1 MDYYL
6 QNHLFSCIITLV
18 QKNNTF
24 ISLRKESLT
33 AWTFDEKSPIYLQI
47 AYRVK
52 LKIASK
58 ELSMGQQLLPVREF
72 AQEAGVNPNTV
83 QRAFQEL
90 EKEGLVYSARTSGR
104 FVTEDEKLIDQK
116 RHEIAQT
123 LMKNFVTEMTA
134 IGFSSPEIKTIITDY
149 IEQTGKDL

>member
-1 MDYYL
+1 M
-6 QNHLFSCIITLV
+6 
-18 QKNNTF
+18 
-24 ISLRKESLT
+24 
-33 AWTFDEKSPIYLQI
+33 AWTFDEKLPIYLQI

-116 RHEIAQT
+116 RHEIAQS
-123 LMKNFVTEMTA
+123 LMKNFVTEMAA

>member
-1 MDYYL
+1 M
-6 QNHLFSCIITLV
+6 
-18 QKNNTF
+18 
-24 ISLRKESLT
+24 

-90 EKEGLVYSARTSGR
+90 EKEGLVYSARNSGR

-116 RHEIAQT
+116 RHEIAQS
-123 LMKNFVTEMTA
+123 LMKNFVTEMAA
-134 IGFSSPEIKTIITDY
+134 IGFSSAEIKAIITDY

>member
-1 MDYYL
+1 M
-6 QNHLFSCIITLV
+6 
-18 QKNNTF
+18 
-24 ISLRKESLT
+24 

-116 RHEIAQT
+116 RHEIAQS

-134 IGFSSPEIKTIITDY
+134 IGFNSPEIKAIITDY
-149 IEQTGKDL
+149 IRTNRKGLIDR

>member
-1 MDYYL
+1 M
-6 QNHLFSCIITLV
+6 
-18 QKNNTF
+18 
-24 ISLRKESLT
+24 
-33 AWTFDEKSPIYLQI
+33 AWTFDEKSTIYIQI

-116 RHEIAQT
+116 RHEIAQS

-134 IGFSSPEIKTIITDY
+134 IGFSSPEIKAIITDY

>member
-1 MDYYL
+1 M
-6 QNHLFSCIITLV
+6 
-18 QKNNTF
+18 
-24 ISLRKESLT
+24 

-58 ELSMGQQLLPVREF
+58 ELSIGQQLLPVREL

-116 RHEIAQT
+116 RHEIAQN
-123 LMKNFVTEMTA
+123 LIKNFVTEMMT
-134 IGFSSPEIKTIITDY
+134 IGFSSPKIKTIITDY
-149 IEQTGKDL
+149 FEQTGKEL

>member
-1 MDYYL
+1 M
-6 QNHLFSCIITLV
+6 
-18 QKNNTF
+18 
-24 ISLRKESLT
+24 

-104 FVTEDEKLIDQK
+104 FVTEDEKLIDQNDTRLPK
-116 RHEIAQT
+116 VS
-123 LMKNFVTEMTA
+123 MKNFVTEMAA
-134 IGFSSPEIKTIITDY
+134 IGFSSPEIKAIITDY

>member
-1 MDYYL
+1 M
-6 QNHLFSCIITLV
+6 
-18 QKNNTF
+18 
-24 ISLRKESLT
+24 

-116 RHEIAQT
+116 RHEIAQSLT
-123 LMKNFVTEMTA
+123 KNFVTEMAA
-134 IGFSSPEIKTIITDY
+134 IGFSSAEIKAIITDY

>member
-1 MDYYL
+1 M
-6 QNHLFSCIITLV
+6 T
-18 QKNNTF
+18 
-24 ISLRKESLT
+24 
-33 AWTFDEKSPIYLQI
+33 WTFDEKSPIYLQI

-116 RHEIAQT
+116 RHEIAQS
-123 LMKNFVTEMTA
+123 LMQNFVTEMTA
-134 IGFSSPEIKTIITDY
+134 IGFSSPEIKAIITDY

>member
-1 MDYYL
+1 M
-6 QNHLFSCIITLV
+6 
-18 QKNNTF
+18 
-24 ISLRKESLT
+24 

-58 ELSMGQQLLPVREF
+58 ELSMEQQLLPVREF

-116 RHEIAQT
+116 RHEIAQS
-123 LMKNFVTEMTA
+123 LMKNFVTEMAA
-134 IGFSSPEIKTIITDY
+134 IGFSSAEIKAIITDY

>member
-1 MDYYL
+1 M
-6 QNHLFSCIITLV
+6 
-18 QKNNTF
+18 
-24 ISLRKESLT
+24 

-72 AQEAGVNPNTV
+72 AQESGVNPNTV

-116 RHEIAQT
+116 RHEIAQS
-123 LMKNFVTEMTA
+123 LMKNFVTEMAA
-134 IGFSSPEIKTIITDY
+134 IGFSSAEIKAIITDY

>member
-1 MDYYL
+1 M
-6 QNHLFSCIITLV
+6 
-18 QKNNTF
+18 
-24 ISLRKESLT
+24 

-72 AQEAGVNPNTV
+72 AQEAEVNPNTV

-116 RHEIAQT
+116 RHEIAQS
-123 LMKNFVTEMTA
+123 LMKNFVTEMAA
-134 IGFSSPEIKTIITDY
+134 IGFSSAEIKAIITDY

>member
-1 MDYYL
+1 M
-6 QNHLFSCIITLV
+6 
-18 QKNNTF
+18 
-24 ISLRKESLT
+24 

-72 AQEAGVNPNTV
+72 AQEAGVNPNPE

-134 IGFSSPEIKTIITDY
+134 IGFSSPEIKSIITDY

>member
-1 MDYYL
+1 M
-6 QNHLFSCIITLV
+6 
-18 QKNNTF
+18 
-24 ISLRKESLT
+24 

-72 AQEAGVNPNTV
+72 SQEAGVNPNTV

-116 RHEIAQT
+116 RHEIAQS
-123 LMKNFVTEMTA
+123 LMKNFVTEMAA
-134 IGFSSPEIKTIITDY
+134 IGFSSAEIKAIITDY

>member
-1 MDYYL
+1 M
-6 QNHLFSCIITLV
+6 
-18 QKNNTF
+18 
-24 ISLRKESLT
+24 

-90 EKEGLVYSARTSGR
+90 EKEGLVYSACTSGR

-116 RHEIAQT
+116 RHEIAQS

-134 IGFSSPEIKTIITDY
+134 IGFNSPEIKAIITDY

>member
-1 MDYYL
+1 M
-6 QNHLFSCIITLV
+6 
-18 QKNNTF
+18 
-24 ISLRKESLT
+24 

-90 EKEGLVYSARTSGR
+90 EKEGLVYSARASGR

-116 RHEIAQT
+116 RHEIAQS

-134 IGFSSPEIKTIITDY
+134 IGFSSPEIKAIITDY

>member
-1 MDYYL
+1 M
-6 QNHLFSCIITLV
+6 
-18 QKNNTF
+18 
-24 ISLRKESLT
+24 

-116 RHEIAQT
+116 RHEIAQS
-123 LMKNFVTEMTA
+123 LMKNFVTEMAA
-134 IGFSSPEIKTIITDY
+134 IGFSSPEFKAIITDY
-149 IEQTGKDL
+149 IQQTGKDL

>member
-1 MDYYL
+1 M
-6 QNHLFSCIITLV
+6 
-18 QKNNTF
+18 
-24 ISLRKESLT
+24 

-90 EKEGLVYSARTSGR
+90 EKRGWSILPVPLVALLP
-104 FVTEDEKLIDQK
+104 K
-116 RHEIAQT
+116 
-123 LMKNFVTEMTA
+123 MKNLL
-134 IGFSSPEIKTIITDY
+134 IKNDTR
-149 IEQTGKDL
+149 LP

>member
-1 MDYYL
+1 M
-6 QNHLFSCIITLV
+6 T
-18 QKNNTF
+18 
-24 ISLRKESLT
+24 
-33 AWTFDEKSPIYLQI
+33 WTFDEKSPIYLQI

-116 RHEIAQT
+116 RHEIAQS

-134 IGFSSPEIKTIITDY
+134 IGFSSPEIKAIITDY

>member
-1 MDYYL
+1 M
-6 QNHLFSCIITLV
+6 
-18 QKNNTF
+18 
-24 ISLRKESLT
+24 

-104 FVTEDEKLIDQK
+104 FVTEDEKLIDQT
-116 RHEIAQT
+116 RHEIAQS
-123 LMKNFVTEMTA
+123 LMKNFVTEMAA
-134 IGFSSPEIKTIITDY
+134 IGFSSAEIKAIITDY

>member
-1 MDYYL
+1 M
-6 QNHLFSCIITLV
+6 
-18 QKNNTF
+18 
-24 ISLRKESLT
+24 

-83 QRAFQEL
+83 QRALQEL

-116 RHEIAQT
+116 RHEIAQS
-123 LMKNFVTEMTA
+123 LMKNFVTEMAA
-134 IGFSSPEIKTIITDY
+134 IGFSSPEIKSIITDY

>member
-1 MDYYL
+1 M
-6 QNHLFSCIITLV
+6 
-18 QKNNTF
+18 
-24 ISLRKESLT
+24 

-116 RHEIAQT
+116 RHEIAQS
-123 LMKNFVTEMTA
+123 LMKNFVTEMAA
-134 IGFSSPEIKTIITDY
+134 IGFSSPEINAIITDY

>member
-1 MDYYL
+1 M
-6 QNHLFSCIITLV
+6 
-18 QKNNTF
+18 
-24 ISLRKESLT
+24 

-72 AQEAGVNPNTV
+72 APGSRVNPNTV

-90 EKEGLVYSARTSGR
+90 EKRAGLFCPVPLVALLL
-104 FVTEDEKLIDQK
+104 K
-116 RHEIAQT
+116 
-123 LMKNFVTEMTA
+123 MKNLL
-134 IGFSSPEIKTIITDY
+134 IKTT
-149 IEQTGKDL
+149 

>member
-1 MDYYL
+1 M
-6 QNHLFSCIITLV
+6 
-18 QKNNTF
+18 
-24 ISLRKESLT
+24 

-90 EKEGLVYSARTSGR
+90 EKEGWSTLPVPLVALLP
-104 FVTEDEKLIDQK
+104 K
-116 RHEIAQT
+116 
-123 LMKNFVTEMTA
+123 MKN
-134 IGFSSPEIKTIITDY
+134 
-149 IEQTGKDL
+149 

>member
-1 MDYYL
+1 M
-6 QNHLFSCIITLV
+6 
-18 QKNNTF
+18 
-24 ISLRKESLT
+24 

-104 FVTEDEKLIDQK
+104 FVAEDEKLIDQK
-116 RHEIAQT
+116 RHEIAQS
-123 LMKNFVTEMTA
+123 LMKNFVTEMAA
-134 IGFSSPEIKTIITDY
+134 IGFSSAEIKAIITDY

>member
-1 MDYYL
+1 M
-6 QNHLFSCIITLV
+6 T
-18 QKNNTF
+18 
-24 ISLRKESLT
+24 
-33 AWTFDEKSPIYLQI
+33 WTFDEKSPIYLQI

-83 QRAFQEL
+83 QRAFQKL

-104 FVTEDEKLIDQK
+104 FVTEDEKLINQK
-116 RHEIAQT
+116 RHEIAQN
-123 LMKNFVTEMTA
+123 LIKNFVTEMSA

-149 IEQTGKDL
+149 IEQRGKEL